1 METPYPDD
9 GCISYWRK
17 YPQSAIIGDFFDTNI
32 LMITRRHLTEKQIGS
47 HLGTALS
54 SRTAETARAGRQ
66 VLSWG
71 LGGITPQGFGLSDT
85 IGSNTKSVE

>member
-1 METPYPDD
+1 METPYLDD
-9 GCISYWRK
+9 GRISYWQNTHNR
-17 YPQSAIIGDFFDTNI
+17 QLSVTLFDTNI
-32 LMITRRHLTEKQIGS
+32 LIITRRHLTEKQIGS